1 LIPNGVFIALRFVFL
16 ALLYVFIIL
25 LIRAIYRDMKAPAY
39 EPAARPSRRKRKQ
52 VKPELVVVAADR
64 NIGARYDLADHI
76 TIGRAPGSNI
86 VIDDTYASQLH
97 ARVFK
102 SEGGFY
108 IEDLGSTNGTY
119 VNGRKISY
127 PRELREGDRIKIGRM
142 VFEFSL

>member
-16 ALLYVFIIL
+16 AILYVFIVL
-25 LIRAIYRDMKAPAY
+25 LIRAIYLDTKAPAY
-39 EPAARPSRRKRKQ
+39 EPAAKPSRRKSKQ
-52 VKPELVVVAADR
+52 SRPQLVVVTADR
-64 NIGARYDLADHI
+64 NIGARYGLTEHI
-76 TIGRAPGSNI
+76 TIGRAAGSNI

-97 ARVFK
+97 ARVFR
-102 SEGGFY
+102 SEGGFQ

-127 PRELREGDRIKIGRM
+127 PIELREGDRIKIGKM

>member
-1 LIPNGVFIALRFVFL
+1 LIPNGVFIALRFLFL
-16 ALLYVFIIL
+16 VLLYVFIIL

-39 EPAARPSRRKRKQ
+39 EAATKPSRRKKQ
-52 VKPELVVVAADR
+52 AKPQLVVVAADR

-102 SEGGFY
+102 SDGAFF

-119 VNGRKISY
+119 INGRKISY
-127 PRELREGDRIKIGRM
+127 AIELREGDRIKIGKM

>member
-1 LIPNGVFIALRFVFL
+1 MIPNVVFIALRFLFL

-39 EPAARPSRRKRKQ
+39 EPAAKPARRKKQ
-52 VKPELVVVAADR
+52 VKPQLVVVAADR

-76 TIGRAPGSNI
+76 TIGRAAGSNI
-86 VIDDTYASQLH
+86 VIEDTYASQLH

-102 SEGGFY
+102 SEGSFY
-108 IEDLGSTNGTY
+108 MEDLGSTNGTY

-127 PRELREGDRIKIGRM
+127 PMELRGGDRIKIGKM
-142 VFEFSL
+142 VFEFSI